1 MSKIIK
7 VENIGKKYLISHKG
21 REQYSTLRDTISE
34 KYKKIFVPPSKNSP
48 ILPKSEEFWALKNI
62 SFEVEQGSRIGII
75 GKNGAGKST
84 LLKLL
89 SRITEPSL
97 GKITLYGKV
106 ASLLEIGTGFHPE
119 LSGREN
125 IFLNGAVLGM
135 SRKEIIKKFDEIV
148 EFAEVEKFLDTP
160 VKRYSSGMYVRLAFA
175 VASYLEPD
183 ILIVDEVLA
192 VGDAQ
197 FQKKSLGRMEEASQ
211 KQGRTVLFVSHN
223 MGAIEQI
230 CNRVLL
236 LEQGQIKED
245 SNDISKVVKNY
256 LFSGVND
263 SNRSI
268 WINTNN
274 IFNNQ
279 WFKPLKMYIG
289 NNDNDILEM
298 PAENNIDFWLYIEG
312 EVDETDSSLN
322 IGYTVYDERGS
333 VIYLSTHTDSVDKY
347 KVLKEGK
354 YIFKSKIPRRF
365 LNEGIYKIE
374 LMASLHRRQWILEPS
389 KESPYIFLNI
399 RGGLSDSP
407 MWYEKRSGA
416 IAPVFNWEVI
426 KK

>member
-7 VENIGKKYLISHKG
+7 VENIGKKYIISHKS
-21 REQYSTLRDTISE
+21 REQYATLRETISE
-34 KYKKIFVPPSKNSP
+34 KSKKVFNPLLKNRS
-48 ILPKSEEFWALKNI
+48 IELKSEEFWALKNI
-62 SFEVEQGSRIGII
+62 TFEVEQGSRIGII

-89 SRITEPSL
+89 SRITEPSI
-97 GKITLYGKV
+97 GKITLCGKV
-106 ASLLEIGTGFHPE
+106 ASLLEVGTGFHPE

-175 VASYLEPD
+175 VASFLEPD
-183 ILIVDEVLA
+183 ILIIDEVLA

-197 FQKKSLGRMEEASQ
+197 FQKKSLGKMEEASQ

-236 LEQGQIKED
+236 LEKGQIRED
-245 SNDISKVVKNY
+245 SNDVNKVVKEY
-256 LFSGVND
+256 LFSD
-263 SNRSI
+263 SDDSKRSI
-268 WINTNN
+268 WINTNKY
-274 IFNNQ
+274 FDNQ

-289 NNDNDILEM
+289 NEDNVILEM
-298 PAENNIDFWLYIEG
+298 PTENNKDFWLYIEG
-312 EVDETDSSLN
+312 EVNETDSSLN
-322 IGYTVYDERGS
+322 IGYTVYDEKGL
-333 VIYLSTHTDSVDKY
+333 VIYLSTHTDNVDKF
-347 KVLKEGK
+347 KVLKKGN
-354 YIFKSKIPRRF
+354 YVFKSKIPRRF

-374 LMASLHRRQWILEPS
+374 LMASLYRRQWILEPS
-389 KESPYIFLNI
+389 RENPYIFLNI
-399 RGGLSDSP
+399 KGGLSDSP

-416 IAPVFNWEVI
+416 VAPVFNWEII
-426 KK
+426 KN